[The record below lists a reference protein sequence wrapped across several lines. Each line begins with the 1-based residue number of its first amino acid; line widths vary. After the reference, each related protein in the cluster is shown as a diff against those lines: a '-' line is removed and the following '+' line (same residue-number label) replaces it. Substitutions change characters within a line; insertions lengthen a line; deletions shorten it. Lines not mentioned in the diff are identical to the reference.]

1 MSNFNV
7 SKANLFIHRL
17 VYARDCE
24 KAEALRKEYPTAT
37 INKPQPNFGVY
48 FDSVADCA
56 DYLVMNFA
64 SPSTGMVFTVQE
76 ANGYTD
82 DAEGEGCAILVAY
95 AQIHSI
101 PSPETYDNGTYVAHC
116 RRVVASACKYG
127 DFIAVGSRHFSPAM
141 SVLNLIKEEVLIE
154 EDNNG
159 RAIQG
164 FIDQWDV
171 FMTREEAYEVALAAG
186 QLNTWRIQ
194 GHDVEKLHSEDI
206 H

>member
-1 MSNFNV
+1 MSNFTL

-17 VYARDCE
+17 VYARECA
-24 KAEALRKEYPTAT
+24 KADELRKEFPTAT
-37 INKPQPNFGVY
+37 VNKPQPNFGVY
-48 FDSVADCA
+48 FDSISDCA
-56 DYLVMNFA
+56 SYLLLNFA
-64 SPSTGMVFTVQE
+64 APTSGMVSDMQE
-76 ANGYTD
+76 THGYPD
-82 DAEGEGCAILVAY
+82 DDEGEGCAILMAY
-95 AQIHSI
+95 ASIHGI
-101 PSPETYDNGTYVAHC
+101 PSPDTYDSNTYISHC

-127 DFIAVGSRHFSPAM
+127 EFIAVGSRHFSPAM
-141 SVLNLIKEEVLIE
+141 SVLNLIKEEVLIN

-159 RAIQG
+159 RSAQG